1 MNISFIFYTSLL
13 KALTKLVTI
22 VIHGNRRLV
31 FISENSEFFFTEEQV
46 EAWSYWILYENKQN

>member
-31 FISENSEFFFTEEQV
+31 FISENSEYFFTEEQV
-46 EAWSYWILYENKQN
+46 AAWSY